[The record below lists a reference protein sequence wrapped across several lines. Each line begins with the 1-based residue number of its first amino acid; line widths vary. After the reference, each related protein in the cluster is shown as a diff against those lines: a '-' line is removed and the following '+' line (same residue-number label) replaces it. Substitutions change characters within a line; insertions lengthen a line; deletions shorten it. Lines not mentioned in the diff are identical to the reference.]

1 MKTQKRLL
9 PIFLVVCTFAFA
21 QIPLEVQNNIKQRV
35 DSEKH
40 VGIVVGFLHDGEETY
55 FSYGKTTL
63 KEGTDLNEKSVFEI
77 GSISK
82 VFTTILLSDQVLK
95 GTMALDDPIAK
106 YLPDGV
112 KAPERN
118 GKVITLKDLATHT
131 SGLPRMPDN
140 FRPIDRNNPFL
151 GYEKEQIYEFLTA
164 YELSRDIG
172 VTYEYSNF
180 GMGLLGHLLE
190 LQSGKTYE
198 DLVKERI
205 ASTYDMSD
213 TGISFTEAMEA
224 QLAKGHAYGSEVSNW
239 DITGLAGAGAIRS
252 TASDMLK
259 FIAANIGE
267 ADSPIAKAM
276 KFSHKAA
283 FKNEDTNFEIGLGW
297 HYANDGNIVW
307 HNGGTGGYRS
317 FAGFNS
323 DNNTGVVV
331 LTNTNES
338 ADDIG
343 LHLLNSSNNLSNAEP
358 RAEQPEVEVATA
370 ILETYEGT
378 YEFAP
383 TFSIEITREEN
394 QLFAQATAQ
403 PKFPVYPSAEDSF
416 FLKVVEA
423 NVVFNKDDSG
433 KVVSL
438 TLNQNG
444 QSPKGQKVK

>member
-1 MKTQKRLL
+1 MKRQKRLL

-21 QIPLEVQNNIKQRV
+21 QIPVEVQNNIKQRV

-40 VGIVVGFLHDGEETY
+40 VGIVVGFLNDGEETY

-63 KEGTDLNEKSVFEI
+63 KEGPDLNEKSVFEI

-95 GTMALDDPIAK
+95 GTMALDDPISK
-106 YLPDGV
+106 YLPEGI

-205 ASTYDMSD
+205 ASTYDMND

-259 FIAANIGE
+259 FIVANINE

-276 KFSHKAA
+276 KLSHKPA
-283 FKNEDTNFEIGLGW
+283 FKNEDTDFEIGLGW

-323 DNNTGVVV
+323 DNNEARWITATASKAFSIRSKTQ
-331 LTNTNES
+331 L
-338 ADDIG
+338 ARDIVD
-343 LHLLNSSNNLSNAEP
+343 AI
-358 RAEQPEVEVATA
+358 AEQ
-370 ILETYEGT
+370 LGL
-378 YEFAP
+378 
-383 TFSIEITREEN
+383 
-394 QLFAQATAQ
+394 Q
-403 PKFPVYPSAEDSF
+403 
-416 FLKVVEA
+416 
-423 NVVFNKDDSG
+423 
-433 KVVSL
+433 
-438 TLNQNG
+438 
-444 QSPKGQKVK
+444 